1 MDKSRKRKLE
11 ITTEENTDEERL
23 QLLRKL
29 DRAVA
34 KGKATRESSL
44 RTRLAALDASKRE
57 SPRVFSKPIQ
67 KAVDGEIISLCQSD
81 NAAACDF
88 VGFHRVH
95 IFCLVRRRRHC
106 LRRDQDAQPLG
117 IRQQI
122 LCGNLAPVSTRYR
135 LDARPRS

>member
-57 SPRVFSKPIQ
+57 SPRVLSKPIQ
-67 KAVDGEIISLCQSD
+67 KAVDGEIIGSEVARLELLRKLSRAVSKGKVD
-81 NAAACDF
+81 REALLRARLAALDE
-88 VGFHRVH
+88 
-95 IFCLVRRRRHC
+95 
-106 LRRDQDAQPLG
+106 
-117 IRQQI
+117 
-122 LCGNLAPVSTRYR
+122 APSE
-135 LDARPRS
+135 S